1 MHRGWNVFGVF
12 EQSRR
17 TRHERGTT
25 MKRED
30 WRQSFLWEPENGMHI
45 NPRGLGMS
53 RISLHLSSHSQ
64 TDPVS
69 PNRHSLQHHHHSLQ
83 YTQLQ
88 LRLQDEE
95 ILAHRPLS
103 HRCSRRSI
111 LPQLSPPRCPSSRRG
126 SLRRPEP
133 QGLRHRLYPTRLDML
148 PQPRRRMSSY
158 SLLRSWN
165 EPAVRMLS

>member
-1 MHRGWNVFGVF
+1 
-12 EQSRR
+12 
-17 TRHERGTT
+17 
-25 MKRED
+25 
-30 WRQSFLWEPENGMHI
+30 
-45 NPRGLGMS
+45 MS

-95 ILAHRPLS
+95 VLAHRPLS

-165 EPAVRMLS
+165 EPAVRMLSQRQYLQWRGRWYYSCRYDYYCSGRRRRGDPVSYLGGIIDCCYCSSSR